1 MRGGVSAEQT
11 LEILTLLVGKDNG
24 GCMGC
29 RHGRSPMFEASLVV
43 LLLVIRAPA
52 CPGYGKLPKDLR
64 NAVLRVSG
72 GTTTGQVA
80 VVVGREAAV
89 TQAGESV
96 PVNR

>member
-1 MRGGVSAEQT
+1 LRGGVSAEQT

-64 NAVLRVSG
+64 NAVLS
-72 GTTTGQVA
+72 
-80 VVVGREAAV
+80 
-89 TQAGESV
+89 
-96 PVNR
+96 